1 MRSQWSFIIAIAS
14 AILIAVFAVMN
25 MDRVRVNYLF
35 GEAEWPLVF
44 IILGSA
50 LIGSIVTGLLGFRK
64 IGSDRKNKTVRKERM
79 RETEKE
85 D

>member
-64 IGSDRKNKTVRKERM
+64 TGV
-79 RETEKE
+79 TEKIKQSE
-85 D
+85 KKE

>member
-1 MRSQWSFIIAIAS
+1 MRSQWSFIIAIAA

-25 MDRVRVNYLF
+25 MDRVSFNYLF

-64 IGSDRKNKTVRKERM
+64 IGLGRKNKTVRKERV

>member
-64 IGSDRKNKTVRKERM
+64 TAV
-79 RETEKE
+79 TEKRKQSE
-85 D
+85 KKE